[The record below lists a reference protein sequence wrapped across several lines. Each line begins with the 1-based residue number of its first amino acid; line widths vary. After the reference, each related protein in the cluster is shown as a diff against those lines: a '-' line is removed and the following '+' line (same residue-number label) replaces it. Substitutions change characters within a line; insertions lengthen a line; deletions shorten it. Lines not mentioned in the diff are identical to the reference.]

1 MLLITLL
8 SPFLGSL
15 ISGLFGRYIGP
26 VLSKQIVIFTI
37 FISMVLSYCIFIEV
51 VLNDNEI
58 TLNILPWL
66 TIDTLEVD
74 WAFTIDKLS
83 GSMLIPVTTISFFV
97 HIFAYSYMSSDPHQ
111 PRFFSYLSLFTF
123 FMLILVTGNSYLTM
137 FIGWEFVGVTSYLL
151 ISFWFTRITAMKSA
165 LSAVLLNRMG
175 DTFFI
180 IGMLLLFST
189 FGSLNFD
196 SIFTITPYIETN
208 LINLIM
214 LCFIIATTAKSAQ
227 FGLHSWLLM
236 AMEGPTPVSS
246 LLHAATMVTAGVYL
260 LMRSSPILEFS
271 PMMLGACLALGGIT
285 TGVAGLIAI
294 VSNDIKRVIA
304 LSTMSQIG
312 MMVIAVGVSAYNL
325 ALFHLVCHSVFK
337 ALLFMSAGAIIHSVI
352 NESQDLRT
360 YGGFLPFL
368 PLTYTCIL
376 IASLS
381 LMAIPS
387 LTGFYS
393 KDIILET
400 LIGSFGFSGF
410 AIYWLAL
417 LSATL
422 TSLYSMRILYLTF
435 FNTPNSPKYT
445 YLNLHEMDYV
455 MVIPMFILAIGSI
468 FVGYISRDIYLGMGS
483 PFNALFIHPNNLHLI
498 ETEFALSSIF
508 KVLPLILG
516 LGGSFILLYIYEFN
530 YKLINV
536 YDNSILNKIYFYLNQ
551 KVFSDQLLNNYI
563 IRGGLNLGGIL
574 NQHIDK
580 GLLKIFGPNGLWA
593 LTKVISLTFNKLSY
607 GSVFSYGLVLVIS
620 ITMVTLCISISN
632 VLVLLILLSIFTLL
646 NLIGTKGRN

>member
-1 MLLITLL
+1 MILVTLL
-8 SPFLGSL
+8 SPFLGSF
-15 ISGLFGRYIGP
+15 ISGFFGRYLGP
-26 VLSKQIVIFTI
+26 VLTKQFVIFTI
-37 FISMVLSYCIFIEV
+37 FISMILSYIIFFDVIIQG
-51 VLNDNEI
+51 NEI
-58 TLNILPWL
+58 TLNIIPWVSVGEF
-66 TIDTLEVD
+66 EVN

-97 HIFAYSYMSSDPHQ
+97 HIFAYSYMSGDPHQ

-180 IGMLLLFST
+180 IGMLLLVTSV
-189 FGSLNFD
+189 GSLNFD
-196 SIFTITPYIETN
+196 SVFAVIPYIDTN
-208 LINLIM
+208 INNLIM

-227 FGLHSWLLM
+227 FGLHNWLLM
-236 AMEGPTPVSS
+236 AMEGPTPVSA

-260 LMRSSPILEFS
+260 LMRSSFILEYS
-271 PMMLGACLALGGIT
+271 PTMLGTCLWLGGIT

-294 VSNDIKRVIA
+294 ASNDIKRVIA

-325 ALFHLVCHSVFK
+325 ALFHLVCHSIFK

-352 NESQDLRT
+352 SESQDLRT

-381 LMAIPS
+381 LMAIPG

-400 LIGSFGFSGF
+400 LIGSYQLSGF
-410 AIYWLAL
+410 IVYWLAL

-435 FNTPNSPKYT
+435 FNIPNNSKYT

-455 MVIPMFILAIGSI
+455 MVIPMFILALGSI
-468 FVGYISRDIYLGMGS
+468 FIGYISRDIYLGMGS
-483 PFNALFIHPNNLHLI
+483 PFNAIFIHPNNLHLI
-498 ETEFALSSIF
+498 ETEFGLSSIY
-508 KVLPLILG
+508 KVLPLITG
-516 LGGSFILLYIYEFN
+516 VGGSFILLCIYEFN
-530 YKLINV
+530 YTLINI
-536 YDNSILNKIYFYLNQ
+536 YNNSILNKIYFYLNQ
-551 KVFSDQLLNNYI
+551 KVYSDQLLNNYI
-563 IRGGLNLGGIL
+563 IRGGLETAGLL
-574 NQHIDK
+574 NHNIDK
-580 GLLKIFGPNGLWA
+580 GLLKILGPNGLWK
-593 LTKVISLTFNKLSY
+593 LTSFVSNNFIKLST
-607 GSVFSYGLVLVIS
+607 GSIFNYALYLIIGITVATLYMIYNWDSLIIFTTLFVI
-620 ITMVTLCISISN
+620 LFLNNISN
-632 VLVLLILLSIFTLL
+632 
-646 NLIGTKGRN
+646 NNK